1 VAPGGTLQFT
11 AYAVYSDGSV
21 GALPDALGNK
31 VTLWNTSNHTV
42 AKISTLGH
50 ATGMVAGTA
59 NIEATIGSVKAN
71 IWTVTVKAAS
81 AAAAAPAVAPAP
93 AAETVPVPAT
103 EAASV
108 PAAVPGAEAA
118 AAPALPG
125 APSIPVAAP
134 IAGPA
139 PVAPGAPLAD
149 NYLGPLWK
157 LMTSAGGAASIS
169 NAHLF
174 IGVPGGSNHDPLLPS
189 NQAVRVVQAIGDEN
203 FDVSIKMDSPI
214 VATDAD
220 TSQGIMLL
228 ADNEDFISFA
238 LTTDGTNIGLKAYSV
253 TNGAA
258 TTALDDVNFTQ
269 YQNPMYLRLTRTSS
283 TYMAYYSADGE
294 NWTLATSLTYTK
306 APTLIGPFAGNYNST
321 PANTVPVVMSVNWFN
336 TQ

>member
-1 VAPGGTLQFT
+1 
-11 AYAVYSDGSV
+11 
-21 GALPDALGNK
+21 
-31 VTLWNTSNHTV
+31 
-42 AKISTLGH
+42 
-50 ATGMVAGTA
+50 
-59 NIEATIGSVKAN
+59 
-71 IWTVTVKAAS
+71 VTVKAAS